1 MYNKYDMKEKINNL
15 KNKEK
20 VIILGIESSCDET
33 SAAIVENGT
42 KVLSNVV
49 ASQID
54 IHAKYGGV
62 VPEIASRNHIEA
74 IVPVLDEA
82 LEKAGVTLK
91 DIDAIAV
98 TYGAGLVGALLVGLN
113 FAKGLAYSL
122 NIPLIPTN
130 HIAGHIC
137 ANFIEYPEL
146 KPPFACLIVSGG
158 HTAIVVQKIY
168 SEHIL
173 LGKTQDDALGECFD
187 KVARVLGLEYPGG
200 PKVDKLAQNGQNNIV
215 FRKHNALADSY
226 DVSFSGLKTAVVNY
240 VHTLNQKGEKV
251 NKEDVCASF
260 SHEAID
266 ELVEK
271 TIRGA
276 KEHKCLKIA
285 LAGGV
290 AGNSY
295 LRKAMT
301 EKAKEHGISVF
312 YPPLPLCGDNAGMIA
327 SAGYFKLKYSDFES
341 DLSIDAQ
348 PSLPIDDK
356 KSFLSN

>member
-1 MYNKYDMKEKINNL
+1 MYSDKEMIKKLELL
-15 KNKEK
+15 KTKER
-20 VIILGIESSCDET
+20 VLILGVESSCDET
-33 SAAIVENGT
+33 SVAVVENGV

-74 IVPVLDEA
+74 IIPVIDEA
-82 LEKAGVTLK
+82 IEKAGVK
-91 DIDAIAV
+91 FSDIDAVAG

-113 FAKGLAYSL
+113 FAKALAYSL
-122 NIPLIPTN
+122 NVPFIPTN

-137 ANFIEYPEL
+137 ANFIEHPEL
-146 KPPFACLIVSGG
+146 EPPFACLIVSGG
-158 HTAIVVQKIY
+158 HTAIVIQKDY
-168 SEHIL
+168 ASHKL
-173 LGKTQDDALGECFD
+173 LGQTQDDAVGECFD

-200 PKVDKLAQNGQNNIV
+200 PKVDRLAQNGQNNIV
-215 FRKHNALADSY
+215 FRNHNAFANSY

-240 VHTLNQKGEKV
+240 VHNLKQKGETINV
-251 NKEDVCASF
+251 EDICASF
-260 SHEAID
+260 SHQALD
-266 ELVEK
+266 ELIEK

-276 KEHKCLKIA
+276 IENGCDKIA

-295 LRKAMT
+295 LRAIMKAR
-301 EKAKEHGISVF
+301 AKERGIAVY
-312 YPPLPLCGDNAGMIA
+312 YPPLSLCGDNAGMIA
-327 SAGYFKLKYSDFES
+327 SAGYFKAKYSQIIP
-341 DLSIDAQ
+341 DLSLDAC
-348 PSLPIDDK
+348 SNLPIDEN

>member
-1 MYNKYDMKEKINNL
+1 MYNEKSILDKIEFL
-15 KNKEK
+15 KHKDK
-20 VIILGIESSCDET
+20 VIILGVESSCDET
-33 SAAIVENGT
+33 SIAIVENGT
-42 KVLSNVV
+42 KLLANVV

-74 IVPVLDEA
+74 LIPALDEA
-82 LEKAGVTLK
+82 LKIAGLK
-91 DIDAIAV
+91 ITDIDAIAA

-113 FAKGLAYSL
+113 FAKALAYSL
-122 NIPLIPTN
+122 EIPLIPTN

-146 KPPFACLIVSGG
+146 KPPFTCLIVSGG
-158 HTAIVVQKIY
+158 HTAIVVQKDY
-168 SEHIL
+168 VEHKL
-173 LGKTQDDALGECFD
+173 LGQTQDDALGECFD

-200 PKVDKLAQNGQNNIV
+200 PKVDKLARTGQNNIV
-215 FRKHNALADSY
+215 FRNHNALSSSF

-240 VHTLNQKGEKV
+240 VHNIKQKGEELKV
-251 NKEDVCASF
+251 NDICASF
-260 SHEAID
+260 SHQAID

-276 KEHKCLKIA
+276 IENNCDKIA

-295 LRKAMT
+295 LR
-301 EKAKEHGISVF
+301 EKMQESASQVGINVY
-312 YPPLPLCGDNAGMIA
+312 YPPLSLCGDNAGMIA
-327 SAGYFKLKYSDFES
+327 SAGYFKLKYSQITP

-348 PSLPIDDK
+348 PSLPIDEN
-356 KSFLSN
+356 KSFLAN

>member
-1 MYNKYDMKEKINNL
+1 MYRDEEMRKKLEALKTKERVL
-15 KNKEK
+15 
-20 VIILGIESSCDET
+20 ILGVESSCDET
-33 SAAIVENGT
+33 SVAIVENGV

-74 IVPVLDEA
+74 IIPVIDEA
-82 LEKAGVTLK
+82 IEKAGIKLS
-91 DIDAIAV
+91 DIDAVAG

-113 FAKGLAYSL
+113 FAKALAYSL
-122 NIPLIPTN
+122 NVPFIPTN

-137 ANFIEYPEL
+137 ANFIEYPDL

-158 HTAIVVQKIY
+158 HTAIVIQKDY
-168 SEHIL
+168 ASHKL
-173 LGKTQDDALGECFD
+173 LGQTQDDAIGECFD

-200 PKVDKLAQNGQNNIV
+200 PKVDKLAQNGQNNII
-215 FRKHNALADSY
+215 FRNHNALSNSY

-240 VHTLNQKGEKV
+240 VHNLTQKGEKI
-251 NKEDVCASF
+251 NIEDICASF
-260 SHEAID
+260 SEQALNELID
-266 ELVEK
+266 K
-271 TIRGA
+271 TIKGA
-276 KEHKCLKIA
+276 IENGCEKIA

-295 LRKAMT
+295 LRNTMK
-301 EKAKEHGISVF
+301 ERAKQNGIEVY
-312 YPPLPLCGDNAGMIA
+312 YPPLSLCGDNAGMIA
-327 SAGYFKLKYSDFES
+327 SAGYFKAKYSTINP
-341 DLSIDAQ
+341 DLSLDAC
-348 PSLPIDDK
+348 SNLPIDEN